1 MNPFPP
7 ADPVP
12 PGGVATVAPAD
23 PVPDDRLAARVRAGD
38 AAAFEQIF
46 HAYYGRLLAFVESYV
61 RSPEVAE
68 DLTVDVF
75 VRIWERRGEWE
86 LRGSLRAYLYAA
98 ARNEALAWLRRQRM
112 VQRVHD
118 SAAHDDSPP
127 GMGAPPA
134 PGDAA
139 VQARELA
146 EAVEQA
152 IERLPER
159 GREAFVLHRKHG
171 LSYAEVGETMGI
183 SPRTVEVHIR
193 RAFQALRG
201 ELIHFLP
208 LLLGALV
215 R

>member
-1 MNPFPP
+1 M
-7 ADPVP
+7 
-12 PGGVATVAPAD
+12 PGGVATLAPDDA
-23 PVPDDRLAARVRAGD
+23 VPDDRLAAAVRTGD
-38 AAAFEQIF
+38 AAAFEQLF
-46 HAYYGRLLAFVESYV
+46 QTYYQRMFVFVESYV
-61 RSPEVAE
+61 RSADVAE
-68 DLTVDVF
+68 DLTADVF
-75 VRIWERRGEWE
+75 VRIWERRAEWE

-112 VQRVHD
+112 MERVHD
-118 SAAHDDSPP
+118 GALHDDSPP

-208 LLLGALV
+208 LLLSALV
-215 R
+215 RECVSALVR

>member
-1 MNPFPP
+1 MNPLPP

-12 PGGVATVAPAD
+12 PGGVATLAPVDA
-23 PVPDDRLAARVRAGD
+23 VPDDRLAARVQAGD
-38 AAAFEQIF
+38 AAAFEQLF
-46 HAYYGRLLAFVESYV
+46 DAYYRRLYGFVESYV

-75 VRIWERRGEWE
+75 VRIWERRDGWE

-112 VQRVHD
+112 VQRVHQGT
-118 SAAHDDSPP
+118 AHDDSPP
-127 GMGAPPA
+127 GMGTPPP

-201 ELIHFLP
+201 ELVHFLP
-208 LLLGALV
+208 LLVGALV

>member
-1 MNPFPP
+1 MATLAPVDPP
-7 ADPVP
+7 
-12 PGGVATVAPAD
+12 
-23 PVPDDRLAARVRAGD
+23 PDDRLAARVQAGD
-38 AAAFEQIF
+38 ASAFEELFI
-46 HAYYGRLLAFVESYV
+46 AYYRRLFVFVESYV
-61 RSPEVAE
+61 RSAEVAE

-75 VRIWERRGEWE
+75 VRIWERRTEWE
-86 LRGSLRAYLYAA
+86 LRGSVRPYLYAA

-112 VQRVHD
+112 IERVHD
-118 SAAHDDSPP
+118 GAAHDDAPP
-127 GMGAPPA
+127 GMGAPPP

-152 IERLPER
+152 IQRLPDR

-193 RAFQALRG
+193 RAFQALRADLG
-201 ELIHFLP
+201 GFLA
-208 LLLGALV
+208 LLLASTSL
-215 R
+215 

>member
-1 MNPFPP
+1 VNPFPP

-12 PGGVATVAPAD
+12 PGGVATLAPAD

-46 HAYYGRLLAFVESYV
+46 HAYYQRLLAFVESYV

-75 VRIWERRGEWE
+75 VRIWERRAEWE

-118 SAAHDDSPP
+118 GTAQDDSPP

-171 LSYAEVGETMGI
+171 LSYVEVGEAMGI
-183 SPRTVEVHIR
+183 SPRTVEVHIS
-193 RAFQALRG
+193 RAFQSLRG
-201 ELIHFLP
+201 ELIKFLP